1 MLPLS
6 RTPDGAAW
14 APLVARALVARG
26 DVEHAAVL
34 DAEDGAVYAST
45 TDFGPRI
52 YMMGVAHEDGSEE
65 EEEEEL
71 INEAIDIRTLVIDGK
86 RPQRGLRINGEK
98 YVILKASREAGDPS
112 RAARTLVYGKKR
124 AGGCCLAGSE
134 KTIVVATFD
143 ENEGHAAGG
152 CNRAVEELAAYL
164 ASSGS

>member
-86 RPQRGLRINGEK
+86 RPQHGLRINGEK
-98 YVILKASREAGDPS
+98 YVILKASREASDPS
-112 RAARTLVYGKKR
+112 RATGVVHERPAPHRLAFRFCRRGDYPSSSCPK
-124 AGGCCLAGSE
+124 CLATGTCIS
-134 KTIVVATFD
+134 
-143 ENEGHAAGG
+143 
-152 CNRAVEELAAYL
+152 R
-164 ASSGS
+164 

>member
-6 RTPDGAAW
+6 RTPDGPAW

-34 DAEDGAVYAST
+34 DAEDGAVYSST
-45 TDFGPRI
+45 TEFGPRI
-52 YMMGVAHEDGSEE
+52 YMMGVARDDGTEE
-65 EEEEEL
+65 EDDVL
-71 INEAIDIRTLVIDGK
+71 VNEAIDIRALVVEGK
-86 RPQRGLRINGEK
+86 RPQHGLRINGEK
-98 YVILKASREAGDPS
+98 FVILKTSREASVHFG
-112 RAARTLVYGKKR
+112 AARTLVYGKKR

-134 KTIVVATFD
+134 KCIVVATFD

-164 ASSGS
+164 ASSGL